1 MSYKKT
7 HLCTKC
13 PADVY
18 LQDGRRHALG
28 DRAVDQGEAPSHDS
42 VELLLA
48 PLLGQEDPRRPAKA
62 AEGSV
67 LCDSRLTEA

>member
-1 MSYKKT
+1 MSYKRT
-7 HLCTKC
+7 RLCGKS

-28 DRAVDQGEAPSHDS
+28 DGAVDQGEAPSHGS
-42 VELLLA
+42 VQLLLA

-62 AEGSV
+62 AAALS
-67 LCDSRLTEA
+67 SA

>member
-1 MSYKKT
+1 MSYEKT
-7 HLCTKC
+7 RLCRKC

-28 DRAVDQGEAPSHDS
+28 DGAVDQGEAPSHGS

-48 PLLGQEDPRRPAKA
+48 PLLGQEDPRRPAEA
-62 AEGSV
+62 AAGLS
-67 LCDSRLTEA
+67 SA